1 MTSERSSG
9 LTRVAIAIWAVIG
22 AIIIATIVL
31 LVLASVSE
39 LVLPLVFAVMIGAT
53 AYPLARSLEARGF
66 PSALA
71 ALTVV
76 SSVVLGICATVL
88 LTVKAL
94 VQETGALSRQIDIA
108 LARLEADSDGLGLDA
123 ATLDRIRA
131 AIASIAGF
139 IGRGL
144 LTLLAG
150 GVSATVGFVAGT
162 VLALLL
168 MYYVVKDGPVLKA
181 WVVGQAPE
189 AAHAEMSSFVS
200 DAVYTIR
207 AYWAGRSVLSAAITA
222 VIVVVSLIMNLPLIG
237 TIALVNFI
245 GGFVPYIGAFI
256 GGGLASLLALAHGG
270 ISQGLLMLFIV
281 LVCNLLLENLLEP
294 KIMSGRLRIHPLVVL
309 IATTAGGVIGGIVGL
324 VLAVPLTVV
333 AVDGIKRLRHLGVL
347 RAARQRA
354 EPVLR
359 KAIAGEPVVTD
370 D

>member
-1 MTSERSSG
+1 MTSEPSSG

-22 AIIIATIVL
+22 AIIISTLIVL
-31 LVLASVSE
+31 ALASVSE

-53 AYPLARSLEARGF
+53 AYPLARWLEAHGF

-76 SSVVLGICATVL
+76 TTLVLGICATVL
-88 LTVKAL
+88 LTVRAL
-94 VQETGALSRQIDIA
+94 VQETGALSKQIDIA
-108 LARLEADSDGLGLDA
+108 LSNLATDSNGVGLDA
-123 ATLDRIRA
+123 ATLDHIRA
-131 AIASIAGF
+131 SIAAVAGF

-144 LTLLAG
+144 LTLLVG
-150 GVSATVGFVAGT
+150 GVSATVGFVAST
-162 VLALLL
+162 VLALLI

-181 WVVGQAPE
+181 WLVGQAPE

-200 DAVYTIR
+200 DAVHTIR
-207 AYWAGRSVLSAAITA
+207 AYWAGRSVLSAAITV
-222 VIVVVSLIMNLPLIG
+222 VIVIVSIIMGLPLIG

-245 GGFVPYIGAFI
+245 GGYVPYIGAFI

-270 ISQGLLMLFIV
+270 ISQALLMLAVV
-281 LVCNLLLENLLEP
+281 LVCNLLLENVLEP

-333 AVDGIKRLRHLGVL
+333 GVDGIKRLRHRGVL
-347 RAARQRA
+347 RVARERA

-359 KAIAGEPVVTD
+359 QAITGKPVRTD